1 MADKTNR
8 HADLIA
14 EHKERFRL
22 FADAWS
28 RQRREASDDL
38 RFYIGETQWP
48 EAVRKQREA
57 EGLPCLVINRLPNFV
72 ATVVGEQR
80 QNRPAIKVS
89 PVDSGADKQTAEI
102 LEGLIRN
109 IEYISMADVAYDRA
123 FEFPVI
129 CGHRG
134 FLRVINEYVGPDTFE
149 QDLLIKGVIN
159 PLTVFFDPNCREPD
173 FSDAQHCYIVDDL
186 PREQFE
192 AEFPGAAIADWESSA
207 NVDESRDKSIETV
220 RIVEAF
226 WREPVKRTIV
236 QLLDGRVVDKNDLET
251 IQESDPF
258 ALPAMNVSGD
268 EIARNVDDH
277 KIMWAKMT
285 GTEVLEGPREFIP
298 GARYIPIVPVAG
310 VELNIEGEI
319 HQWGLVRY
327 AKDPQRAYNF
337 TRTKEVETIALAPK
351 SPWIGTKRMFEGFE
365 TMWEQANSR
374 AFSYLP
380 YNPDALAA
388 GQAPQRIAPPATNAA
403 ITASSLQAVDEIKSV
418 VGIHDASLGEN
429 GNETSGK
436 AILARQRESDT
447 ATYAYIDNLARALR
461 LLGKILIDLIP
472 RVYDSERIVRV
483 LGVDGSE
490 KQVEV
495 NRRIGDVVL
504 HDLTVG
510 KYDVTVSVGPSYAT
524 QRIEAAN
531 SMIEFMRALPQSGPL
546 IADLLAGSMDW
557 PKADEVAERLKAT
570 LPPEVQAAGNPEAM
584 AQLQQQ
590 KAMQAQQPDPR
601 MMAEQMESQAQVAS
615 AQATIEK
622 AKLDLQGKAIDVAT
636 KHATASHKI
645 ASLQAPQAMPQSM
658 PAGPMPVPVGQ

>member
-1 MADKTNR
+1 M
-8 HADLIA
+8 L
-14 EHKERFRL
+14 FR
-22 FADAWS
+22 S
-28 RQRREASDDL
+28 
-38 RFYIGETQWP
+38 
-48 EAVRKQREA
+48 
-57 EGLPCLVINRLPNFV
+57 
-72 ATVVGEQR
+72 
-80 QNRPAIKVS
+80 
-89 PVDSGADKQTAEI
+89 
-102 LEGLIRN
+102 
-109 IEYISMADVAYDRA
+109 
-123 FEFPVI
+123 
-129 CGHRG
+129 
-134 FLRVINEYVGPDTFE
+134 
-149 QDLLIKGVIN
+149 
-159 PLTVFFDPNCREPD
+159 
-173 FSDAQHCYIVDDL
+173 
-186 PREQFE
+186 
-192 AEFPGAAIADWESSA
+192 
-207 NVDESRDKSIETV
+207 
-220 RIVEAF
+220 
-226 WREPVKRTIV
+226 
-236 QLLDGRVVDKNDLET
+236 
-251 IQESDPF
+251 
-258 ALPAMNVSGD
+258 
-268 EIARNVDDH
+268 
-277 KIMWAKMT
+277 
-285 GTEVLEGPREFIP
+285 
-298 GARYIPIVPVAG
+298 
-310 VELNIEGEI
+310 
-319 HQWGLVRY
+319 
-327 AKDPQRAYNF
+327 
-337 TRTKEVETIALAPK
+337 
-351 SPWIGTKRMFEGFE
+351 
-365 TMWEQANSR
+365 
-374 AFSYLP
+374 
-380 YNPDALAA
+380 
-388 GQAPQRIAPPATNAA
+388 ATNAA